1 MKIRSAIL
9 AVAAVTAFAVPAL
22 ADSVACTVQA
32 PEIRL
37 RKSPSKKGRII
48 AILKKDERVTTAK
61 ACAGGWVKVAS
72 RDGKLTGYLGGWALT
87 AAAPAVAESSPPP
100 ALPEA
105 NEAEPAH
112 HASAHREVPTNEKL
126 AMQITEL
133 RLNVLS
139 IERDMQQ
146 MNKEIK
152 KIKVT
157 LKRKAAARKVASN

>member
-1 MKIRSAIL
+1 MNTKVRATIL

-22 ADSVACTVQA
+22 ADSVICTVRA

-37 RKSPSKKGRII
+37 RKSPSKKAQVV
-48 AILKKDERVTTAK
+48 AILKKDTRVTTAK

-72 RDGKLTGYLGGWALT
+72 EDGKLAGYVGGWALT
-87 AAAPAVAESSPPP
+87 AAAPTVAESAVP
-100 ALPEA
+100 AKAEVK
-105 NEAEPAH
+105 EAEPAPQV
-112 HASAHREVPTNEKL
+112 STHREVPTNEKL

-152 KIKVT
+152 KIKVGM
-157 LKRKAAARKVASN
+157 KRK